1 MPRRMKMPLNCS
13 VNADAVQTAR
23 RRLLETLSAT
33 RKQAMTNSNALIG
46 IAGVHYV
53 ASELSRRGMVALP
66 TTRNTAAYDIV
77 VVTPE
82 GDRHANVQVKASSK
96 RVTFFPM
103 PPVDKIR
110 AGPRDFY
117 VLVRWLDDKKQFEGF
132 LLTGREAKNAV
143 RESITWQQENIRKGT
158 RKVLFPSI
166 DVYSNSPELARWKKA
181 WDTWSL

>member
-1 MPRRMKMPLNCS
+1 MPS
-13 VNADAVQTAR
+13 
-23 RRLLETLSAT
+23 
-33 RKQAMTNSNALIG
+33 SNALIG

-77 VVTPE
+77 VVTPK
-82 GDRHANVQVKASSK
+82 GNRHANVQVKASSK

-103 PPVDKIR
+103 PPVEKIR

-117 VLVRWLDDKKQFEGF
+117 VLVRWLDDTRQFEGF

-143 RESITWQQENIRKGT
+143 RESIALQKQRVRKGT

-166 DVYSNSPELARWKKA
+166 DVYSDDRRLTRWKNA